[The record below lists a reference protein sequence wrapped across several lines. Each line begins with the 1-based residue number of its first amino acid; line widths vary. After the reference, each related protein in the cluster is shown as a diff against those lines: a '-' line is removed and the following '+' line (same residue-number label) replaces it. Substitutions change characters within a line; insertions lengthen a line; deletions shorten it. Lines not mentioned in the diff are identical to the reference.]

1 MFTLDNLTKLIKRNG
16 LDYAQINDLMYR
28 NILLTVFD
36 RLILYLNKH
45 QRLISF
51 KRKILSCS
59 SIKEEISVYENI
71 LNQITE
77 INMSEVEIL
86 QIRTW
91 MNASFTKGNNRVK
104 LNDSEK
110 KSILEKQDYKCRIC
124 PMEIN
129 KKTAHFDHIVPF
141 KYVGD
146 ELAYNFQALCVN
158 CSLSKGSNPIEF
170 FTRFLNKKI

>member
-1 MFTLDNLTKLIKRNG
+1 M
-16 LDYAQINDLMYR
+16 
-28 NILLTVFD
+28 
-36 RLILYLNKH
+36 NKQ

-51 KRKILSCS
+51 KRKILSCG

-71 LNQITE
+71 LNKITE
-77 INMSEVEIL
+77 IDLSEVEIL
-86 QIRTW
+86 QIRKW
-91 MNASFTKGNNRVK
+91 MNASFTKSPNRIK

-110 KSILEKQDYKCRIC
+110 KSILQKQEFKCRIC
-124 PMEIN
+124 PIEIN
-129 KKTAHFDHIVPF
+129 EKIAHFDHVIPF

-146 ELAYNFQALCVN
+146 ELADNFQALCVN